1 MDKVEVVMRTIFLLV
16 TLITLTRS
24 SDQPWTPTATG
35 KQVDGEEEVVEVSN
49 DLHHNNTK
57 YNQVIN

>member
-49 DLHHNNTK
+49 DLHHNNTT
-57 YNQVIN
+57 